1 MPQASR
7 QTHSKTT
14 HAIVSKEKQRRWGEA
29 GGNVLAESLPLE
41 IKADGAPYRVGLRE
55 TKGGQKSPVGASDL
69 RSYALQLMAKVDVD
83 PLALPRSLLARKQW
97 QSALPLFA
105 AHLKIEPDHA
115 EALNGLGRCLIG
127 VGDIASGV
135 ATLAEAV
142 KLAPENVSYVADLG
156 EAFEASGQHVPAL
169 ECFDIA
175 QKFAPAEPTYVL
187 CSARVLYVLGQ
198 LELGVQL
205 LEVSAEAWPE
215 NADVAGCYAVFLEAV
230 GRPKEALV
238 QWTKALELSPENSAT
253 YANFVAFRRPSEM
266 DDFEK
271 RLDARLKQKNSK
283 TDEMRF
289 RFAKVAVLEERGEYE
304 GAYRSL
310 QIANR
315 RFFETSGFDITQEE
329 RLFEGLKQQFS
340 QQSDVTPNAKAR
352 SATPIFILGLPRSGS
367 SLTETILGCHSEVS
381 QGGELDYLAP
391 LVKQMGLLQ
400 APLTAKQADAL
411 GDAYMSRLTQSGE
424 AHYVT
429 DKMPLNFR
437 LIGHIVTALPQ
448 ARIVH
453 VYRDPKAC
461 CWSNFRHFFA
471 GDGLGFTADAESLI
485 RYFEMYQDL
494 MAFWHERFPG
504 RIIDVDYE
512 ALVQDPDTQIPT
524 LIQALGLEWQGA
536 CLSPQDSDNVMRTAS
551 QDQVRKKIYQ
561 GSANGWRRYEAQA
574 GGWLSRLPDHRSTG
588 G

>member
-1 MPQASR
+1 
-7 QTHSKTT
+7 
-14 HAIVSKEKQRRWGEA
+14 
-29 GGNVLAESLPLE
+29 
-41 IKADGAPYRVGLRE
+41 
-55 TKGGQKSPVGASDL
+55 
-69 RSYALQLMAKVDVD
+69 MAKVDVD